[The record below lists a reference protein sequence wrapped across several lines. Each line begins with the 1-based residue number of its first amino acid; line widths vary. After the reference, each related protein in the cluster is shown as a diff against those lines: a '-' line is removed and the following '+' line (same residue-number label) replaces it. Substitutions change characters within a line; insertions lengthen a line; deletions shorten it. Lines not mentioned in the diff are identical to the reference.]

1 MKTFRYYISGVAAAM
16 MLAVALPA
24 CQDDFDAPEIEIPV
38 ATMEANT
45 SILELKT
52 LFWDDATNYA
62 VTVPAREDGSHY
74 IIKGRV
80 VSTDE
85 ESNIYK
91 SLVIQDETAAMAF
104 SINSYNLYLKYRRGQ
119 EIIVDATGLD
129 IGKYNGLQQMGV
141 REFYEQGNA
150 WEVSFMSPDLFQA
163 HVELNGLPDVEQ
175 IDTLVVNSFDELPTG
190 PEGLRAT
197 QSRIVRFNNVE
208 FQNGGVEQFSTYQ
221 SSGVNQ
227 NIVDVNGSSLPVRTS
242 GYSTFWS
249 KTLPAGRGDVVAI
262 CSYYGTTGWQLM
274 LNGYDGC
281 MNFGNPTVAPGTEDN
296 PLSVEEVIAF
306 EEAGKPARGWV
317 TGYIVGAVA
326 PEVET
331 ITGNNDIEWSATP
344 LLPNTLVIGATA
356 ETKDIA
362 NCLVIALPEN
372 SDLRK
377 YGNLPDNAGNYG
389 KQISVSGTFDKFMGS
404 YGVIDNRGTASEFKI
419 EGLTIED
426 PSAPGDGT
434 AAAPYNCSQVIGGA
448 TGTEAWV
455 KGYIV
460 GWVDGKT
467 LAEGAQFNGTATS
480 QSNVLIA
487 DDPNETNVSK
497 CVPVQLPAGS
507 VRNGVNLQTNPG
519 NYKKVVSLKG
529 SLEKYFGTAGL
540 KTVTEFTLDGAEPTP
555 PATVDPVSSIDEN
568 FNASLNIPAG
578 WSQVQIAGNKDFYVR
593 EFSGNNYV
601 SVSGY
606 QGNPPFDQW
615 LLTPPVDMS
624 KVTEK
629 VLSFD
634 TQVNGYGSTT
644 TQFEVYVLTSADVAT
659 ATKTKLSPALPTAP
673 ASGYSDWLNSGDLSL
688 AQFSGIVYIG
698 FRYYATA
705 DANYATWGLDNVKVG
720 KNNGG
725 GDTPTPPAPAG
736 DYKGDFNSFNGGAP
750 KASPY
755 GTYTNATGWTA
766 ENSIILGGNSS
777 GTDANPKFAFI
788 GDDST
793 LAVCLNGNNTKAGR
807 VFSPALTGGC
817 GKLTFNYGFAFSDKK
832 CSFTVKVSQNG
843 TVVKEQTVDVDS
855 IEKFKVYEFS
865 LDVNVSGDFSIE
877 IVNNCVTAQAKNS
890 DRVAIWNLTWTE

>member
-1 MKTFRYYISGVAAAM
+1 M

-24 CQDDFDAPEIEIPV
+24 CQDDVDAPNVDVPV
-38 ATMEANT
+38 ASQQANI

-52 LFWDDATNYA
+52 LFWNDAVNYA
-62 VTVPAREDGSHY
+62 DTIMAREDGSHY

-119 EIIVDATGLD
+119 EIVVDVTGMY
-129 IGKYNGLQQMGV
+129 IGKYNGLQQIGM
-141 REFYEQGNA
+141 REFYEQGNV
-150 WEVSFMSPDLFQA
+150 WEVSFMSPELFDS
-163 HVELNGLPDVEQ
+163 HTELNGLPEVEK

-197 QSRIVRFNNVE
+197 QSQIVRFNNVE

-249 KTLPAGRGDVVAI
+249 KTLPTGRGDVVAI

-274 LNGYDGC
+274 LNGYNGC

-296 PLSVEEVIAF
+296 PYTVDEVVAF
-306 EEAGKPARGWV
+306 EQAEKPARGWV
-317 TGYIVGAVA
+317 TGYIVGVTA
-326 PEVET
+326 PEIEEANPVKS
-331 ITGNNDIEWSATP
+331 NDDIEWTGTP
-344 LLPNTLVIGATA
+344 SLPELNYSLVIGATA
-356 ETKDIA
+356 ETKDIS
-362 NCLVIALPEN
+362 NCLVIALPAG

-377 YGNLPDNAGNYG
+377 YGNLVDNSGNYK
-389 KQISVSGTFDKFMGS
+389 KQIWVSGTFEKVYGT
-404 YGVIDNRGTASEFKI
+404 YGVANNRGTASEFKI
-419 EGLTIED
+419 EGVTIED
-426 PSAPGDGT
+426 PAAPGDGT
-434 AAAPYNCSQVIGGA
+434 EAKPYNCSQVIGGA

-460 GWVDGKT
+460 GWVEGQY
-467 LAEGAQFNGTATS
+467 LSEGAHFDNTNVQSTS
-480 QSNVLIA
+480 NILVA
-487 DDPNETNVSK
+487 DNADETNVAN

-507 VRNGVNLQTNPG
+507 VRNALNLQANPG
-519 NYKKVVSLKG
+519 NYKQVVALKG
-529 SLEKYFGTAGL
+529 SLEKYYGAPGL
-540 KTVTEFTLDGAEPTP
+540 KTVTDYKLNGGSVTPPTP
-555 PATVDPVSSIDEN
+555 VDPVSSIDEN
-568 FNASLNIPAG
+568 FDASLNMPAG
-578 WSQVQIAGNKDFYVR
+578 WTQVQIAGNKDFYVR

-606 QGNPPFDQW
+606 QGNPPFDMW
-615 LLTPPVDMS
+615 LLTPPVDLS
-624 KVTEK
+624 KVTDK
-629 VLSFD
+629 TLSFD

-659 ATKTKLSPALPTAP
+659 ANKTKLNPTLPTPP
-673 ASGYSDWLNSGDLSL
+673 ASGYSSWVNSGDLSL

-698 FRYYATA
+698 FRYYATQ

-720 KNNGG
+720 KSGS
-725 GDTPTPPAPAG
+725 DTPNPPTPPAG
-736 DYKGDFNSFNGGAP
+736 DFKGDFNSFNGGAA

-766 ENSIILGGNSS
+766 ENSIILS
-777 GTDANPKFAFI
+777 GTSGDDKNPAFKFI
-788 GDDST
+788 GDSDKI
-793 LAVCLNGNNTKAGR
+793 LAVCLNGKASTPGR

-817 GKLTFNYGFAFSDKK
+817 GKLTFNYGFAYSDTK

-843 TVVKEQTVDVDS
+843 AVVKEQTVSLDS
-855 IEKFKVYEFS
+855 IEKFKVYDFS
-865 LDVNVSGDFSIE
+865 LDVNVSGEFTIE
-877 IVNNCVTAQAKNS
+877 IVNNCISASTSNK
-890 DRVAIWNLTWTE
+890 DRVAIWNLTWTD

>member
-1 MKTFRYYISGVAAAM
+1 M

-24 CQDDFDAPEIEIPV
+24 CQDDVDAPKVDVPV
-38 ATMEANT
+38 ASMQANT

-62 VTVPAREDGSHY
+62 VTVPAREDGTHY

-119 EIIVDATGLD
+119 EIVVDATGLD
-129 IGKYNGLQQMGV
+129 IGKYNGLQQIGM

-150 WEVSFMSPDLFQA
+150 WEVSFMSPSLFDS
-163 HVELNGLPDVEQ
+163 HVELNGLPEVEK
-175 IDTLVVNSFDELPTG
+175 IDTLVINSFDELPTG
-190 PEGLRAT
+190 PEGLRST

-249 KTLPAGRGDVVAI
+249 KTLPTGRGDVVAI

-274 LNGYDGC
+274 LNGYNGC

-296 PLSVEEVIAF
+296 PYTVDQVVAF
-306 EEAGKPARGWV
+306 EQAEKPARGWV
-317 TGYIVGAVA
+317 TGYIVGTVA
-326 PEVET
+326 PGIEEAYP
-331 ITGNNDIEWSATP
+331 IKDNNDIEWTGTP
-344 LLPNTLVIGATA
+344 SLPELDYTLVIGATA
-356 ETKDIA
+356 DTKDLA
-362 NCLVIALPEN
+362 NCLVIVLPRG
-372 SDLRK
+372 SDLQK
-377 YGNLPDNAGNYG
+377 YGNLANNSDNYQ
-389 KQISVSGTFDKFMGS
+389 KQIWVNGTFEKVYGT
-404 YGVIDNRGTASEFKI
+404 YGVANNRGTASEFKI

-426 PSAPGDGT
+426 PSKPGDGT
-434 AAAPYNCSQVIGGA
+434 EAAPYNVTQVIGGA
-448 TGTEAWV
+448 TGTDAWV

-467 LAEGAQFNGTATS
+467 LADGARFNATATS
-480 QSNVLIA
+480 TSNVLIA
-487 DDPNETNVSK
+487 DNPEVTDVNK

-507 VRNGVNLQTNPG
+507 VRNAINLQNNPG
-519 NYKKVVSLKG
+519 NYKKEVSLKG
-529 SLEKYFGTAGL
+529 SLEKYFGVAGL
-540 KTVTEFTLDGAEPTP
+540 KTVTDYKLDGGSVTP
-555 PATVDPVSSIDEN
+555 PSPVDPVTSIDEN
-568 FNASLNIPAG
+568 FDASLNMPAG

-615 LLTPPVDMS
+615 LLTPPVDLS
-624 KVTEK
+624 KVSDKT
-629 VLSFD
+629 LSFR

-644 TQFEVYVLTSADVAT
+644 TLFEVYVLTSADVAT
-659 ATKTKLSPALPTAP
+659 ANKTKLNPALPTAP
-673 ASGYSDWLNSGDLSL
+673 SSGYSEWVNSGNINL
-688 AQFSGIVYIG
+688 ADFSGIVYIG
-698 FRYYATA
+698 FRYYATQ
-705 DANYATWGLDNVKVG
+705 DANYATWGLDDVKLGVS
-720 KNNGG
+720 G
-725 GDTPTPPAPAG
+725 GDTPTPPTPAG

-766 ENSIILGGNSS
+766 DNSIILGGNSS

-788 GDDST
+788 GDDKT
-793 LAVCLNGNNTKAGR
+793 LAVCLNGRTDKVGR
-807 VFSPALTGGC
+807 ITSPTLTGGC
-817 GKLTFNYGFAFSDKK
+817 GKLTFNYGFAYSDSK
-832 CSFTVKVSQNG
+832 CSFTVKVSQG
-843 TVVKEQTVDVDS
+843 GAVVKEQTVTVDP
-855 IEKFKVYEFS
+855 IEKLKAYDFS
-865 LDVNVSGDFSIE
+865 LDVNISGDFTIE
-877 IVNNCVTAQAKNS
+877 IVNDCLSAANNKNT
-890 DRVAIWNLTWTE
+890 DRVAIWNLTWSN

>member
-448 TGTEAWV
+448 TGTDAWV

-555 PATVDPVSSIDEN
+555 PAPTDPVNSIDETFDTALPN
-568 FNASLNIPAG
+568 G
-578 WSQVQIAGNKDFYVR
+578 WSNIQ
-593 EFSGNNYV
+593 
-601 SVSGY
+601 VSGDKNWY
-606 QGNPPFDQW
+606 WTSFSDNGYAAATGFKGTQPPFDTW
-615 LLTPPVDMS
+615 LISPAIDMS
-624 KVTEK
+624 KVTDK
-629 VLSFD
+629 VLSFE

-644 TQFEVYVLTSADVAT
+644 STFEVYVLTSADIAS
-659 ATKTKLSPALPTAP
+659 ANKTKLNPTLATAP
-673 ASGYSDWLNSGDLSL
+673 ASGYSGWVSSGDLSL

-698 FRYYATA
+698 FRYYATQ
-705 DANYATWGLDNVKVG
+705 DTYYATWCIDNVKVG